1 MTLRGQTILTCIGRR
16 CAKVSQSSSTVA
28 SLTTYKSRFLAHND
42 DSLWGPQGIYSCFF
56 FHHCKEWLPLG
67 CWIVEFTLSSQIGL
81 IFCKMTA
88 TTYPEIVW
96 EAAKSSAVVK
106 KVWSHSK
113 GRTGWKVVTSLLL
126 VVRVPKHNRPWGHTT
141 KNRRNRET
149 RCRLRFSGRPMAES
163 EANARVNE
171 PKSGE
176 NLCRNGKPLAP
187 GDLWQCSSTANTL
200 TRSNGTQTLP
210 ADGIH
215 ARTDGQ
221 KGEEAACREKAA
233 KAPPHTHTH
242 PHTTSYPAILP
253 PTGATAGERKSQRHS
268 WNCDRAE
275 EETRGNLILKKE
287 RESEGEEERRHSLVF
302 PCQRWELGW
311 VQAQGSRGGRE
322 GWLESTIMPWLQ
334 WAKLGKQPRRLTNAQ
349 SSPVNGF
356 HSAHPLSLSLSLSKP
371 PTRLSSLPPTLPL
384 PL

>member
-163 EANARVNE
+163 EANARFNE

-187 GDLWQCSSTANTL
+187 GDLWQCRSTANTL

-233 KAPPHTHTH
+233 KAPPHTRTH
-242 PHTTSYPAILP
+242 HLLPGDPA
-253 PTGATAGERKSQRHS
+253 TYGSDSRGEK
-268 WNCDRAE
+268 E
-275 EETRGNLILKKE
+275 PETQLKLRQSRRGN
-287 RESEGEEERRHSLVF
+287 EGEPNTKKREGE
-302 PCQRWELGW
+302 
-311 VQAQGSRGGRE
+311 RGGRRE
-322 GWLESTIMPWLQ
+322 KALTGLSMSALGAGLGPGARQPWRQRGLAGVDDHALITMSQ
-334 WAKLGKQPRRLTNAQ
+334 VGQAAKTSNKCTE
-349 SSPVNGF
+349 
-356 HSAHPLSLSLSLSKP
+356 
-371 PTRLSSLPPTLPL
+371 LPC
-384 PL
+384 